1 MYGDT
6 GLNTEINHGQA
17 LHPRHISLVVGINF
31 IRLSIDRAYE
41 GGGGWWWW
49 WWWWWHR
56 RIEIVNT
63 HKTDAPNDRFA
74 NVLPSRAASLIAPH

>member
-41 GGGGWWWW
+41 GGGGVVVVVVVVASSN
-49 WWWWWHR
+49 R
-56 RIEIVNT
+56 
-63 HKTDAPNDRFA
+63 DR
-74 NVLPSRAASLIAPH
+74 